1 MPVGSSRCPQPA
13 SPRTHS
19 AAQPHADP
27 APAPAK
33 PLAEAGRRR
42 RRDVVALDGDHLWL
56 IEAKDYA
63 YPEAREPKDLVAVV
77 AEKVMDT
84 LAGLHA
90 GTRDEHAKREICRK
104 AVRART
110 LYVALRIDLPGA
122 QPHAGRGRQAA
133 AQQTM
138 ANYRQ
143 KLRRSL
149 RRVVNGKVHV
159 ITGREDPSTVA
170 WTVRWSEAGRQDHGS
185 RRAFEGR
192 RRVDEEG

>member
-1 MPVGSSRCPQPA
+1 M
-13 SPRTHS
+13 
-19 AAQPHADP
+19 
-27 APAPAK
+27 
-33 PLAEAGRRR
+33 
-42 RRDVVALDGDHLWL
+42 
-56 IEAKDYA
+56 
-63 YPEAREPKDLVAVV
+63 

>member
-1 MPVGSSRCPQPA
+1 MVELEADGTVFTFPDGWEVSKYDEWSYFRNALSKIQ
-13 SPRTHS
+13 
-19 AAQPHADP
+19 DP
-27 APAPAK
+27 AGKA
-33 PLAEAGRRR
+33 LHGC
-42 RRDVVALDGDHLWL
+42 DVVALGGDALWL

-63 YPEAREPKDLVAVV
+63 YPRARVPKNLVAVV

-90 GTRDEHAKREICRK
+90 GTRDEHAEREMCCK
-104 AVRART
+104 AVRARK

-122 QPHAGRGRQAA
+122 QPHARRGRQAA

-143 KLRRSL
+143 QPDRSL

-159 ITGREDPSTVA
+159 ITGREDPPTVP
-170 WTVRWSEAGRQDHGS
+170 WTARWSEAGR
-185 RRAFEGR
+185 RAHR
-192 RRVDEEG
+192 Q